1 MSWFLSRLTGA
12 CAIALILSACGT
24 NTPAQPTGS
33 SSTGSSTTGAATGTT
48 DTPTSAATATTT
60 TTTTT
65 EDPTTSSSGDT
76 GEAFPCGL
84 FERLCNP
91 EDSICLEIDEGDNIF
106 FQCVPNPDDCIPD
119 GPCSP
124 ACLALCETYVKGIC
138 LEQDPSTP
146 HILRCPEFIACNT
159 SDVDPGCPEGQ
170 KCNPRHHCAPLA
182 PDPIPVGDPCNTLTP
197 DPCVANA
204 FCAFGSET
212 EPSGTCRPFCTG
224 SVDDPVCP
232 ADSACA
238 DLGDFSVC
246 LPTCDPLA
254 PDCPD
259 LYGCYPSPNKDGL
272 FLCALGPSLPDGA
285 LYSPCEFANACAPG
299 LFCSADKNI
308 NPCDPNASGCCLPYC
323 DLNMPI
329 CPDMGLECTP
339 WHAMGTAPPGL
350 EAVGHCAPPP

>member
-1 MSWFLSRLTGA
+1 MPWFLCRLTGA
-12 CAIALILSACGT
+12 FALTLSACGPD
-24 NTPAQPTGS
+24 TPAQATGS
-33 SSTGSSTTGAATGTT
+33 SSTVSSTTGAATGTT
-48 DTPTSAATATTT
+48 ETPTSAATTT
-60 TTTTT
+60 TTTTS
-65 EDPTTSSSGDT
+65 ENPPTSSSGDT
-76 GEAFPCGL
+76 GEAFPCGI

-91 EDSICLEIDEGDNIF
+91 EDSICLEIFEGDNTL
-106 FQCVPNPDDCIPD
+106 FQCVPNPDDCVPD

-138 LEQDPSTP
+138 LDQDPSTP

-159 SDVDPGCPEGQ
+159 FDVDPGCPEGQ
-170 KCNPRHHCAPLA
+170 KCHPRHHCAPLA
-182 PDPIPVGDPCNTLTP
+182 PDPIPVGDPCNKLYP

-204 FCAFGSET
+204 YCAFGSET

-232 ADSACA
+232 ADSVCA
-238 DLGDFSVC
+238 DFGDFFVC

-350 EAVGHCAPPP
+350 EAVGRCAPPP